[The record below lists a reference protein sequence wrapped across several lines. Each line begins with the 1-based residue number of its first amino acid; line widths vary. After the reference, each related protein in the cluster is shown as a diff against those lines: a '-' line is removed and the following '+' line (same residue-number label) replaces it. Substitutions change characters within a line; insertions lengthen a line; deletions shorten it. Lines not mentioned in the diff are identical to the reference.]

1 MNQEIRINAQS
12 STRLQWDAA
21 DVAKF
26 LMSVSVV
33 VLHTEP
39 FGELGALILTP
50 ALRLAVPL
58 FFMISARLFF
68 TRLGYD
74 ADWVDARRALAHYA
88 LRTTK
93 LYMFWL
99 LVLFIPTVILR
110 GWSLFDPINLFLELV
125 YNLLFGSTFVASWY
139 LSASLVGLSI
149 MILLRYRMH
158 WSWNALTV
166 LAFILYFL
174 CLATSSYSW
183 ALTGPLARAAS
194 GISQLFSP
202 YNSFPVAIFWLTVG
216 VRLSFSKSIRTLH
229 NPQHVVASA
238 IGMAAL
244 YLEWSLLKASAAEL
258 IATDALLCLPL
269 AAAPLFV
276 SLINCDLRVRH
287 ARELRSSS
295 TIIYCFH
302 GTVSRPLY
310 YVLVTTGHVPFGAFL
325 VFLVVLLLSL
335 LVSFVILQLSSKP
348 RFFWLKI
355 AY

>member
-1 MNQEIRINAQS
+1 MDTQS
-12 STRLQWDAA
+12 PTRLRWDAA

-26 LMSVSVV
+26 LMALSIV

-50 ALRLAVPL
+50 SLRLAVPL

-68 TRLGYD
+68 TKLGYD
-74 ADWVDARRALAHYA
+74 AAWADARRALAHYA

-93 LYMFWL
+93 LYMFWFLVL
-99 LVLFIPTVILR
+99 LVPTAILR
-110 GWSLFDPINLFLELV
+110 GWILLDPINLVLGITTD
-125 YNLLFGSTFVASWY
+125 LLLGSTFVASWY

-149 MILLRYRMH
+149 IVLLRYRLR
-158 WSWNALTV
+158 WSWNALTALG
-166 LAFILYFL
+166 LASYFL

-183 ALTGPLARAAS
+183 ALTGILARATS
-194 GISQLFSP
+194 LVSQFFTP
-202 YNSFPVAIFWLTVG
+202 YNSFPVALFWLTMG
-216 VRLSFSKSIRTLH
+216 ARLSFSERLRNLQRTRS
-229 NPQHVVASA
+229 VIASA
-238 IGMAAL
+238 IGVATL
-244 YLEWSLLKASAAEL
+244 YLEWTLLKASSVEL

-276 SLINCDLRVRH
+276 ALMNCEMSARYG
-287 ARELRSSS
+287 RELRSSS

-310 YVLVTTGHVPFGAFL
+310 YVLVTTWHIPLGSLL
-325 VFLVVLLLSL
+325 VFLIVLLLSL
-335 LVSFVILQLSSKP
+335 LVAWTILRCSQMP
-348 RFFWLKI
+348 RLRWLKN